1 MKIPLHVLKIAQELH
16 KRGFQAWVV
25 GGSIRN
31 ILIGKPAYDH
41 DIATNATP
49 DQVMGIFPRTVP
61 TGVKHGTVTVL
72 SGIESVEITTFR
84 SDGTY
89 SDARH
94 PDRISYAKTI
104 GEDLSR
110 RDFTMNGI
118 AHNPITDELVDPY
131 GGRQDIRNE
140 LIRTIGNPL
149 DRFSEDGLR
158 PFRACRLASQL
169 DFTIEEKTFKA
180 IISCL
185 DKAAQVSVERI
196 RDEFIKIIES
206 PKPSIGIELMRKS
219 GLLEL
224 FLPELLTG
232 YEVNQNVYHR
242 YDVYYH
248 NLYSCDAA
256 DPKDYR
262 IRLAALFHDIGKFH
276 AKKEIEERTKGKKSV
291 FYNHEIIG
299 AGITKRIMRRLKFSN
314 QDIKVVT
321 HLIRNHMFH
330 YTNLWTDGAI
340 RRFMRKVG
348 LENLQALFELRRA
361 DRIGNGLKQGNSR
374 AVQNLRHRIEI
385 ILEKENAI
393 TVKDLVINGNDVM
406 KQFNLQSGPIIGT
419 ILNHLLEEIL
429 DDPEKNNRDSLLHL
443 GAAFLEKQGGK
454 EALEGEVSAGTEKK

>member
-1 MKIPLHVLKIAQELH
+1 MKIPSHVLKIAQELH
-16 KRGFQAWVV
+16 EKGFQAWVV
-25 GGSIRN
+25 GGSIRD

-49 DQVMGIFPRTVP
+49 DHVMGIFPRTVP

-72 SGIESVEITTFR
+72 SGGESVEITTFR

-94 PDRISYAKTI
+94 PERVSYAKTI

-118 AHNPITDELVDPY
+118 AYNPITDELVDPY

-169 DFTIEEKTFKA
+169 SFTIEEKTFKA
-180 IISCL
+180 IVPCL
-185 DKAAQVSVERI
+185 DKAAQVSAERI

-224 FLPELLTG
+224 ILPELLTG

-276 AKKEIEERTKGKKSV
+276 AKKEIEEHTKGKKSV

-299 AGITKRIMRRLKFSN
+299 ASITKRIMRRLKFSN

-321 HLIRNHMFH
+321 HLISNHMFH
-330 YTNLWTDGAI
+330 YTNLWTDGAV

-374 AVQNLRHRIEI
+374 AVQKLKHRIEI

-393 TVKDLVINGNDVM
+393 TVKDLAINGNDVM
-406 KQFNLQSGPIIGT
+406 KQFNLKPGPIIGK

-429 DDPEKNNRDSLLHL
+429 DDPEKNNRDTLLQL
-443 GAAFLEKQGGK
+443 GAAFLKNQGTMK
-454 EALEGEVSAGTEKK
+454 TLEGEVSAGTERK

>member
-1 MKIPLHVLKIAQELH
+1 MKIPFYVLKIAQELH
-16 KRGFQAWVV
+16 KKGFQAWVV
-25 GGSIRN
+25 GGSIRD
-31 ILIGKPAYDH
+31 ILIGKTAYDH

-72 SGIESVEITTFR
+72 SGSESVEITTFR
-84 SDGTY
+84 SDGSY

-94 PDRISYAKTI
+94 PDRVSYAKTI

-118 AHNPITDELVDPY
+118 AYNPITDELIDPY

-158 PFRACRLASQL
+158 PFRTCRLASQL
-169 DFTIEEKTFKA
+169 GFTIEEKTFKA
-180 IISCL
+180 IGSCL
-185 DKAAQVSVERI
+185 DKAAQVSIERI

-206 PKPSIGIELMRKS
+206 PKPSIGIELMRKC

-276 AKKEIEERTKGKKSV
+276 AKKEIEESTKGKKSV

-314 QDIKVVT
+314 LDIKVVT

-330 YTNLWTDGAI
+330 YTNLWTDGAV
-340 RRFMRKVG
+340 RRFIRKVG
-348 LENLQALFELRRA
+348 LENLQPLFELRRA

-374 AVQNLRHRIEI
+374 AVQNLKHRIEI

-393 TVKDLVINGNDVM
+393 TVKDLAINGNDVM
-406 KQFNLQSGPIIGT
+406 KQFNLNPGPIIGI

-429 DDPEKNNRDSLLHL
+429 DDPEKNNRDTLLHL
-443 GAAFLEKQGGK
+443 GAAFLEKEGGV
-454 EALEGEVSAGTEKK
+454 EPLEGEVSGGTERK

>member
-1 MKIPLHVLKIAQELH
+1 MKIPSYVLKIAQKLH
-16 KRGFQAWVV
+16 KKGFQAWVV
-25 GGSIRN
+25 GGSIRD
-31 ILIGKPAYDH
+31 ILIGKPVYDH

-61 TGVKHGTVTVL
+61 TGVKHGTVTVF
-72 SGIESVEITTFR
+72 SGSESVEITTFR

-94 PDRISYAKTI
+94 PDRVTYAKTI

-118 AHNPITDELVDPY
+118 AYNPITDELIDPY
-131 GGRQDIRNE
+131 EGRQDIRNE

-169 DFTIEEKTFKA
+169 GFTIEEKTFNA
-180 IISCL
+180 IGSCL
-185 DKAAQVSVERI
+185 DKAAQISVERI
-196 RDEFIKIIES
+196 RDEFIKIIDS

-224 FLPELLTG
+224 ILPELLTG

-276 AKKEIEERTKGKKSV
+276 VKKEIEERTKGKKSV

-321 HLIRNHMFH
+321 HLIKNHMFH
-330 YTNLWTDGAI
+330 YTNLWTDGAV

-374 AVQNLRHRIEI
+374 AVQNLKHRIEI

-393 TVKDLVINGNDVM
+393 TVKDLAINGNDVM
-406 KQFNLQSGPIIGT
+406 KQFNLKPGPIIGA

-429 DDPEKNNRDSLLHL
+429 DDPEKNNHDTLLHL
-443 GAAFLEKQGGK
+443 VAAFLEKQGSM
-454 EALEGEVSAGTEKK
+454 ETLEGEVSAGTERK

>member
-1 MKIPLHVLKIAQELH
+1 MKIPSYVLKIAQVLH
-16 KRGFQAWVV
+16 KKGFEAWIV
-25 GGSIRN
+25 GGSIRD

-49 DQVMGIFPRTVP
+49 DQVMSIFRRTVP

-72 SGIESVEITTFR
+72 SGSESVEITTFR
-84 SDGTY
+84 SDGIY

-94 PDRISYAKTI
+94 PDGVTYAKTI

-118 AHNPITDELVDPY
+118 AYNPITDELIDPY

-158 PFRACRLASQL
+158 PFRTCRLASQL
-169 DFTIEEKTFKA
+169 GFTIEEKTFKA
-180 IISCL
+180 IGSCL
-185 DKAAQVSVERI
+185 DKAAQVSIERI

-206 PKPSIGIELMRKS
+206 PKPSIGIELMRKC

-262 IRLAALFHDIGKFH
+262 IRLAALSTTSENSMRRRKSRK
-276 AKKEIEERTKGKKSV
+276 APKERSRFFT
-291 FYNHEIIG
+291 
-299 AGITKRIMRRLKFSN
+299 IMR
-314 QDIKVVT
+314 
-321 HLIRNHMFH
+321 
-330 YTNLWTDGAI
+330 
-340 RRFMRKVG
+340 
-348 LENLQALFELRRA
+348 
-361 DRIGNGLKQGNSR
+361 
-374 AVQNLRHRIEI
+374 
-385 ILEKENAI
+385 
-393 TVKDLVINGNDVM
+393 
-406 KQFNLQSGPIIGT
+406 
-419 ILNHLLEEIL
+419 
-429 DDPEKNNRDSLLHL
+429 
-443 GAAFLEKQGGK
+443 
-454 EALEGEVSAGTEKK
+454 